1 MRVAVDQQ
9 TGQVGFLEEE
19 HVAFFHG
26 FNFTKRRFNATQQDP
41 RFQAGAVNSF
51 FQLFAPLFVGLVVAV
66 AGLNAAAQQFA
77 NGFERGV
84 GVHEVN
90 ETLCVHVAF
99 GFKARQ
105 DDQVIFVSDLGKLGV
120 DFRADV
126 LEFLAPLSDPNWQP
140 PVEEDVDEDTP
151 ENMPVIPTAP
161 FVTEQIPEP
170 VNRIPL
176 KSPALYDTP
185 ATQVPVTPE
194 VFIPPAAMPVMAQPT
209 PVTTPV
215 FEPAP
220 VGYGVPTTPAP
231 TPTYS
236 STQPA
241 MSAPTLSPIPSYTP
255 APTPPVAPP
264 PAPAPDR
271 PRWSTEI

>member
-1 MRVAVDQQ
+1 MIDKSIVRDVY
-9 TGQVGFLEEE
+9 
-19 HVAFFHG
+19 
-26 FNFTKRRFNATQQDP
+26 KNA
-41 RFQAGAVNSF
+41 S
-51 FQLFAPLFVGLVVAV
+51 
-66 AGLNAAAQQFA
+66 AAQKYLCASPYSDKHLFEIREKFGIPL
-77 NGFERGV
+77 NEHSKFVTTLSHIVLGFYKIGDTVPLLQQE
-84 GVHEVN
+84 
-90 ETLCVHVAF
+90 
-99 GFKARQ
+99 
-105 DDQVIFVSDLGKLGV
+105 LGLDPKTAALLG
-120 DFRADV
+120 ADV

-255 APTPPVAPP
+255 TLTPPVAPP